1 MTLWLLMCATASFI
15 PLIMIISG
23 GYFSRKAPGKINSIF
38 GYRTEL
44 SMKNDD
50 TWSFAHKHMGKLW
63 FRAGIIILP
72 VSIAAMFFVL
82 GKGEDTIYSF
92 VTVVTLIQTVL
103 LVILIF
109 PTEAALRKN
118 FDKDGK
124 RK

>member
-72 VSIAAMFFVL
+72 VSIAAMFFAL

>member
-1 MTLWLLMCATASFI
+1 MTLWLLMCAAASLI

-23 GYFSRKAPGKINSIF
+23 GCFSKKAPGKINSIF
-38 GYRTEL
+38 GYRTAL
-44 SMKNDD
+44 SMKNED

-63 FRAGIIILP
+63 LRAGIIILP
-72 VSIAAMFFVL
+72 VSIAAMFFAL
-82 GKGEDTIYSF
+82 GKDEDTIYSF

-109 PTEAALRKN
+109 PTEAALRKT
-118 FDKDGK
+118 FDKNGK